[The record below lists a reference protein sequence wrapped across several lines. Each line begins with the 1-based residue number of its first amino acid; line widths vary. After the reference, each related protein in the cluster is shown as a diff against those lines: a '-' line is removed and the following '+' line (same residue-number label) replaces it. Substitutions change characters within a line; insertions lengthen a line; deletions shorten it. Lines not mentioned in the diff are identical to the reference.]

1 MLLRGKNLVGYKKY
15 DDTVIDLFIKKS
27 SENGINIFRIFDA
40 LNDINNISYSIECAN
55 KYDSNSQG
63 TISYTTSPI
72 HNEKYW
78 LKLAK
83 DIEDIGAKSLGIKD
97 MAGLLKPK
105 TAYSLIKKLKKNLN
119 IPIHLHTHATTGLS
133 DATNF
138 KAFEA
143 GVDNIDTSISSFSNL
158 YGHTATESLIS
169 MIYDN
174 DDNPFN
180 MTELAEISDYF
191 QNIRNKYSQY
201 EGSMKGVDIQML
213 TNQVPG
219 GMLSILQKQLFDL
232 NKLDKL
238 DDLIKEIPKIRK
250 DVGYI
255 PLVTPTSQ
263 IIGAQALLN
272 VLDNKRYK
280 NLNKE
285 FVDLVNGNYGRIPGE
300 VNTSLLKIIE
310 AKYYDN
316 NDETLTVENA
326 KDSFKKYCNQNN
338 LKTLYKNDT
347 DLLNFILFP
356 KESMEFYNKSSV
368 LSMND
373 LIKLQEGFGFYM
385 SD

>member
-1 MLLRGKNLVGYKKY
+1 
-15 DDTVIDLFIKKS
+15 
-27 SENGINIFRIFDA
+27 
-40 LNDINNISYSIECAN
+40 
-55 KYDSNSQG
+55 
-63 TISYTTSPI
+63 
-72 HNEKYW
+72 
-78 LKLAK
+78 
-83 DIEDIGAKSLGIKD
+83 

>member
-1 MLLRGKNLVGYKKY
+1 MNGWIF
-15 DDTVIDLFIKKS
+15 ID
-27 SENGINIFRIFDA
+27 
-40 LNDINNISYSIECAN
+40 
-55 KYDSNSQG
+55 
-63 TISYTTSPI
+63 
-72 HNEKYW
+72 
-78 LKLAK
+78 
-83 DIEDIGAKSLGIKD
+83 
-97 MAGLLKPK
+97 KPK
-105 TAYSLIKKLKKNLN
+105 NITSFKVIKKLKKNLN
-119 IPIHLHTHATTGLS
+119 IPIHLHTHATTVLS

-201 EGSMKGVDIQML
+201 EGSMKGVDIKML
-213 TNQVPG
+213 INQVPG
-219 GMLSILQKQLFDL
+219 GMLSILEKQLLDL

-238 DDLIKEIPKIRK
+238 DNLIKEIPRIRK

-272 VLDNKRYK
+272 VLDNERYK

-285 FVDLVNGNYGRIPGE
+285 FIDLVKGDYGNIPGDIDS
-300 VNTSLLKIIE
+300 SLLKIVDSKPHDQSLE
-310 AKYYDN
+310 L
-316 NDETLTVENA
+316 LTVDQARLNF
-326 KDSFKKYCNQNN
+326 KDFCKEMN
-338 LKTLYKNDT
+338 LKNLYKNET
-347 DLLNFILFP
+347 DLLNYILFT
-356 KESMEFYNKSSV
+356 KESKDFYTKSSV
-368 LSMND
+368 ISMND
-373 LIKLQEGFGFYM
+373 LIELQEGFGLYM